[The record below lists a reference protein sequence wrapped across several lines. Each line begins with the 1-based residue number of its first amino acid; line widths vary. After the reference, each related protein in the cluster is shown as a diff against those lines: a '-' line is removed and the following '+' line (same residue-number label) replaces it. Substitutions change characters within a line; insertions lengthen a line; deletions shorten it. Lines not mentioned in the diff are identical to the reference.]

1 MNCKMRIR
9 CISRD
14 SAAPCHAFIDDWITT
29 RFWENDS
36 LIDNVQWDMQ
46 TKHSPATKIKMDS
59 VYIYA
64 MKCKQGKEKVW
75 ATWYSS
81 TGVSQKNVNH
91 SRRAGDILCLPL
103 GSSCHDS
110 WRQRYLSQE
119 PLPPRVQMFP
129 SSRNS
134 PSLLLRLKRARRHS
148 TKCLLLNYVT
158 LRRIIISL
166 PHASIEK
173 RH

>member
-1 MNCKMRIR
+1 MRIR

-14 SAAPCHAFIDDWITT
+14 SSLCTSTRLHPYYSRVCVILPHIIIVVTVDYPKPVMLLCSDRVTTPIAAAPCHAFIDDWITT

-81 TGVSQKNVNH
+81 TGVSKKIV
-91 SRRAGDILCLPL
+91 PTK
-103 GSSCHDS
+103 
-110 WRQRYLSQE
+110 LST
-119 PLPPRVQMFP
+119 PKV
-129 SSRNS
+129 
-134 PSLLLRLKRARRHS
+134 
-148 TKCLLLNYVT
+148 
-158 LRRIIISL
+158 
-166 PHASIEK
+166 
-173 RH
+173 